1 MRLRELLLA
10 SSAPDVEVAGV
21 RVDSRDIRTGE
32 VFLAYRGSEAD
43 GHDYIDDA
51 LARGAAAVVT
61 EREVSTTSPAYQMTD
76 LKRRASEIAGRF
88 YGDPSRSLTLAGV
101 TGTNGK
107 TSIAYLLAKAMADA
121 GFLGTIGWGLVPG
134 ELEPAALT
142 TVDAAT
148 LQSRLR
154 DLADSGAKFVA
165 MEVSSHALDQ
175 HRVDGVA
182 FDVGIFSNLTRDHL
196 DYHGTMEAYRS
207 AKRRL
212 FDLGVSTAVINVDDP
227 VGREF
232 VASLPMEVITVGE
245 DADVS
250 WRDVEYTSTGLAG
263 RWRTPWGEQ
272 AFELPMF
279 GGYSL
284 SNTGAVVAA
293 AASLGVPIGDIAGR
307 LAKGPGIPGRMQFV
321 ADGDYHG
328 KTVIIDYAHTPAG
341 IRAALEAVRAHCKGN
356 VTIVFGCGGD
366 RDRGKRPEMARV
378 AETFAERTV
387 ITTDNPRTEDVERIL
402 DDVEAGFSANYRQNV
417 VRLADRHA
425 AIRCAVKTTAPGDI
439 VLVAGKGH
447 EKYQEINGER
457 LPFDDVAVARE
468 CLARER

>member
-1 MRLRELLLA
+1 MRLGELLA
-10 SSAPDVEVAGV
+10 EASAPDVEIAGV
-21 RVDSRDIRTGE
+21 RVDSREIRAGE

-51 LARGAAAVVT
+51 VARGAAAVVT
-61 EREVSTTSPAYQMTD
+61 EREVATTCPAYRMAD
-76 LKRRASEIAGRF
+76 LRRRASEIAGRF
-88 YGDPSRSLTLAGV
+88 YGDPSRTLTMAGV

-107 TSIAYLLAKAMADA
+107 TSIAYLLAKVMADA
-121 GFLGTIGWGLVPG
+121 GFLGTIGWGLLPG

-148 LQSRLR
+148 VQSRLR
-154 DLADSGAKFVA
+154 DLADAGAKFVA

-182 FDVGIFSNLTRDHL
+182 FDIGIFSNLSRDHL
-196 DYHGTMEAYRS
+196 DYHGTMDAYRS

-212 FDLGVSTAVINVDDP
+212 FDLGVSMAVINVDDP

-232 VASLPMEVITVGE
+232 AASLPTDVITVGQ

-250 WRDVEYTSTGLAG
+250 WRDVEYTSTGLSG
-263 RWRTPWGEQ
+263 RWLTPWGEQ
-272 AFELPMF
+272 SFELPMF
-279 GGYSL
+279 GAFSL

-293 AASLGVPIGDIAGR
+293 AGVLGVPIEDIAVR
-307 LAKGPGIPGRMQFV
+307 LAGGSGIPGRMQFV
-321 ADGDYHG
+321 ADGGADA
-328 KTVIIDYAHTPAG
+328 KTVIVDYAHTPAG
-341 IRAALEAVRAHCKGN
+341 IRAALEAVRAHCRGE

-366 RDRGKRPEMARV
+366 RDRGKRPEMANV
-378 AETFAERTV
+378 AEALAERTV

-402 DDVEAGFSANYRQNV
+402 DDVEAGFSASYRENV
-417 VRLADRHA
+417 VRLADRSA
-425 AIRCAVKTTAPGDI
+425 AIRCAVTTTAPGDI

-447 EKYQEINGER
+447 EKYQEMNGER